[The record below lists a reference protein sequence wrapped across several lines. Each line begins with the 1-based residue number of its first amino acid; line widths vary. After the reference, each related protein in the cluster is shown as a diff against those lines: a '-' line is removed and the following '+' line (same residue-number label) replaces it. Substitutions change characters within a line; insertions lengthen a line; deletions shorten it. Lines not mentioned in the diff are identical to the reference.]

1 MPIPKLSETIIK
13 NNSSERSLN
22 RAEDYYLGGNVAS
35 AVLRGNMVQAKVY
48 GSQVEPYDVTLPFT
62 HAGLT
67 SGVFCT
73 CPYDGDGWCKHI
85 IATLFL
91 CLREPEKIERGETLE
106 ELLSRL
112 NDAQIYELVEHLVD
126 NEPSL
131 ISAIELY
138 VNSNAVSGPTNQ
150 LATTHRRSAIDP
162 APFRRQVREIFRQ
175 AQNHWEDEYAYDE
188 EDPITEEILELIQQA
203 QEFSE
208 HGDGKNA
215 LVILEAITSGCV
227 DDWDDVA
234 EYGCESYEITNALDE
249 AWTEAILT
257 AELTAEE
264 EIDFEVMLEGWKDEW
279 DCDFSM
285 SLEALRQ
292 GWDYPPLQ
300 QILEGNLTGQGI
312 WDVDAPDYA
321 HDLTLTRLQIL
332 DRQNRD
338 KEYLYLAKA
347 EGCIQ
352 QYLTMLARL
361 GRIEEAVKAAATDMT
376 SVEEAFALVQTLQED
391 GNSEEALKVCQL
403 GLNLPGNST
412 YKLAVCMS
420 ELADELGE
428 KEAAFKAKMKVF
440 EIQPSLNDY
449 LSLQELSGDNLSTLK
464 ADLLA
469 ILRATQ
475 SYNSTEAKV
484 DIFLHEKLIEEAIAL
499 VDTSYGSQLVHR
511 VMMAAIPHRPDWV
524 IVNASRRA
532 ESILNQM
539 KSAEYDSAIEWLEK
553 ARAAYIQTGRN
564 VEWSAYRA
572 QLMEVHSRKRKFM
585 GLFKNSYLN

>member
-1 MPIPKLSETIIK
+1 MPIPKLSETIVK

-22 RAEDYYLGGNVAS
+22 RAEDYYLGGTVTN
-35 AVLRGNMVQAKVY
+35 AVLRGNMVQATVY
-48 GSQVEPYDVTLPFT
+48 GSQSQAYSVSLPFNP
-62 HAGLT
+62 AGLT
-67 SGVFCT
+67 SGVLCT

-91 CLREPEKIERGETLE
+91 CLREPEKIEHGERLE

-112 NDAQIYELVEHLVD
+112 NDAQIYELVEHLAD

-131 ISAIELY
+131 INAIELY
-138 VNSNAVSGPTNQ
+138 VNSNAVSAPTSQ
-150 LATTHRRSAIDP
+150 LTKIHRQSAIDP
-162 APFRRQVREIFRQ
+162 APFRRQVRDIFRQ
-175 AQNHWEDEYAYDE
+175 AETYSEYEYGYDE

-208 HGDGKNA
+208 QGDGKNA
-215 LVILEAITSGCV
+215 LVILEAITTGCV
-227 DDWDDVA
+227 EDWNEAA
-234 EYGCESYEITNALDE
+234 EYGIESYGINSPLDE

-257 AELTAEE
+257 AELTGEE
-264 EIDFEVMLEGWKDEW
+264 QIDLQVMLEGWNDEW

-300 QILEGNLTGQGI
+300 QILEGNLTGQGL
-312 WDVDAPDYA
+312 WDVDAPDCA
-321 HDLTLTRLQIL
+321 RDLTLTRLQIL

-361 GRIEEAVKAAATDMT
+361 GRIEEAVKAAGTEMT
-376 SVEEAFALVQTLQED
+376 SVEEAFALVQILQED
-391 GNSEEALKVCQL
+391 GYSEEALKICQA

-412 YKLAVCMS
+412 YKLAICMS

-428 KEAAFKAKMKVF
+428 KEAAFNAKMKVF
-440 EIQPSLNDY
+440 EIQPSLKDY
-449 LSLQELSGDNLSTLK
+449 LSLQELSEDNCSTLK

-469 ILRATQ
+469 IVRTIQ
-475 SYNSTEAKV
+475 NYNSTEAKV
-484 DIFLHEKLIEEAIAL
+484 DIFLHEKMIEEAIAL
-499 VDTSYGSQLVHR
+499 VETSYSSELVHR

-524 IVNASRRA
+524 IANACRRA
-532 ESILNQM
+532 ESILNAM
-539 KSAEYDSAIEWLEK
+539 KSAEYDSAIKWLEK
-553 ARAAYIQTGRN
+553 ARAAYIQAGRK

-585 GLFKNSYLN
+585 GLFRNSYLN

>member
-22 RAEDYYLGGNVAS
+22 RAEDYYLGGNVTN
-35 AVLRGNMVQAKVY
+35 AVLRGNMVQATVY
-48 GSQVEPYDVTLPFT
+48 GSQYEPYSVSLPFNP
-62 HAGLT
+62 AGLT

-91 CLREPEKIERGETLE
+91 CLREPESIEQGETLE
-106 ELLSRL
+106 DLLSRL
-112 NDAQIYELVEHLVD
+112 NDAEIYELVEHLV
-126 NEPSL
+126 NREPSL

-138 VNSNAVSGPTNQ
+138 VNSNAVSAPTNQ
-150 LATTHRRSAIDP
+150 LTKIHRQSAIDP
-162 APFRRQVREIFRQ
+162 APFRRQVRDIFRE
-175 AQNHWEDEYAYDE
+175 AEDYSEYEYDE

-208 HGDGKNA
+208 HGDGKNS
-215 LVILEAITSGCV
+215 LVILEAITAGCV
-227 DDWDDVA
+227 DDWDDVE
-234 EYGCESYEITNALDE
+234 EYVYDGSRITNALDE

-264 EIDFEVMLEGWKDEW
+264 EIDFQVLLEGWNDEW

-300 QILEGNLTGQGI
+300 QILEGNLTGSGI

-321 HDLTLTRLQIL
+321 RDLTLTRLQIL

-338 KEYLYLAKA
+338 KEYLYLAQA

-361 GRIEEAVKAAATDMT
+361 GRIEESVKAAETEMT
-376 SVEEAFALVQTLQED
+376 SVEEAFALVQILQED
-391 GNSEEALKVCQL
+391 GYSEEALKICQA

-428 KEAAFKAKMKVF
+428 NEIALNAKIRIF
-440 EIQPSLNDY
+440 EIEPSLTDY
-449 LSLQELSGDNLSTLK
+449 LLIQKLSGDSWSTLK
-464 ADLLA
+464 SDLLA
-469 ILRATQ
+469 NFTSEEDDID
-475 SYNSTEAKV
+475 TEAKV
-484 DIFLHEKLIEEAIAL
+484 DIFLHEGLIEEAIAI
-499 VDTSYGSQLVHR
+499 VDTSYESELVHR
-511 VMMAAIPHRPDWV
+511 VMTAAISHSPDWV
-524 IVNASRRA
+524 IVNACERA

-539 KSAEYDSAIEWLEK
+539 KSAEYDSAIKWLEK
-553 ARAAYIQTGRN
+553 ARAAYLQAGRN
-564 VEWSAYRA
+564 VEWSAYRDR
-572 QLMEVHSRKRKFM
+572 LMELHSRKRKFM
-585 GLFKNSYLN
+585 GLFKSSYLN

>member
-1 MPIPKLSETIIK
+1 MPIPKLSKTIIK

-22 RAEDYYLGGNVAS
+22 RAQDYYLSGSVTN
-35 AVLRGNMVQAKVY
+35 AVLRGNMVQATVY
-48 GSQVEPYDVTLPFT
+48 GSQYEPYRVSLPFT
-62 HAGLT
+62 DAGLT

-91 CLREPEKIERGETLE
+91 CLREPEKIEHGETLE
-106 ELLSRL
+106 DLLSRL

-126 NEPSL
+126 NEPAL
-131 ISAIELY
+131 INAIELY
-138 VNSNAVSGPTNQ
+138 VNSNAVSAPTNQ
-150 LATTHRRSAIDP
+150 LTKIHRQSAIDP

-175 AQNHWEDEYAYDE
+175 AENYCENEYGYDE

-208 HGDGKNA
+208 NGDGKNA

-227 DDWDDVA
+227 DDWDDVE
-234 EYGCESYEITNALDE
+234 EYGFESYEITNALDE
-249 AWTEAILT
+249 AWTAAILT

-264 EIDFEVMLEGWKDEW
+264 KIDFQVMLEGWNDEW

-300 QILEGNLTGQGI
+300 QILEGNLTGQEI
-312 WDVDAPDYA
+312 WDDDAPNYA
-321 HDLTLTRLQIL
+321 HELTLTRLQIL

-338 KEYLYLAKA
+338 EEYLYLAQA

-361 GRIEEAVKAAATDMT
+361 GRIEEAVKAAATEMT
-376 SVEEAFALVQTLQED
+376 SVEEAFALVQILEAD
-391 GNSEEALKVCQL
+391 GYSEEALKICQL
-403 GLNLPGNST
+403 GLDLPGNST
-412 YKLAVCMS
+412 YKLAVFMS
-420 ELADELGE
+420 ELADKLGD
-428 KEAAFKAKMKVF
+428 KESAFSAKIKVF

-449 LSLQELSGDNLSTLK
+449 LSLLELSGDNFLTLK

-469 ILRATQ
+469 IVKTTQ
-475 SYNSTEAKV
+475 KYTSAEAKV
-484 DIFLHEKLIEEAIAL
+484 DIFLHEGLIEEAIAL
-499 VDTSYGSQLVHR
+499 VDTSYSSQLVHR

-524 IVNASRRA
+524 IANACQRA
-532 ESILNQM
+532 ESILNPM
-539 KSAEYDSAIEWLEK
+539 KSAEYDSAIKWLEK
-553 ARAAYIQTGRN
+553 ARAAYLQAGRN
-564 VEWSAYRA
+564 VEWSAYRT

>member
-1 MPIPKLSETIIK
+1 MVIPKLSETIIK
-13 NNSSERSLN
+13 NKSSERSLQ
-22 RAEDYYLGGNVAS
+22 RGEDYYLGGNVTS
-35 AVLRGNMVQAKVY
+35 AVLRGNMVQATVE
-48 GSQVEPYDVTLPFT
+48 GSQFEPYRVTLPFT
-62 HAGLT
+62 DAGLAPT
-67 SGVFCT
+67 VFCT

-91 CLREPEKIERGETLE
+91 CLREPEKIEQGERLE
-106 ELLSRL
+106 DLLSRL

-131 ISAIELY
+131 INAIEEY
-138 VNSNAVSGPTNQ
+138 VNLTDISDSTNQ
-150 LATTHRRSAIDP
+150 PRKTPRRTAIDP
-162 APFRRQVREIFRQ
+162 APFRQQVRYILRR
-175 AQNHWEDEYAYDE
+175 AEDYSEYEYDE

-208 HGDGKNA
+208 QGDGKNA
-215 LVILEAITSGCV
+215 LVILEAITAGCV
-227 DDWDDVA
+227 DDWDDVE
-234 EYGCESYEITNALDE
+234 EYGFESYDITNALDE
-249 AWTEAILT
+249 AWTAAILT

-264 EIDFEVMLEGWKDEW
+264 EIDFHVMLEVWNDEW

-300 QILEGNLTGQGI
+300 QILEGNPTGSGI

-321 HDLTLTRLQIL
+321 RDLTLTRLQIL

-361 GRIEEAVKAAATDMT
+361 GRIEEAVKAAVTEMK
-376 SVEEAFALVQTLQED
+376 SVEEAFALVQILQED
-391 GNSEEALKVCQL
+391 GYSEEALKICQL
-403 GLNLPGNST
+403 GLDLPGNST
-412 YKLAVCMS
+412 YKLAICMS
-420 ELADELGE
+420 ELADKFSE
-428 KEAAFKAKMKVF
+428 KEAAFNAKIKIF
-440 EIQPSLNDY
+440 EIQPSLKDY
-449 LSLQELSGDNLSTLK
+449 LSLHELSGDHWSTLK
-464 ADLLA
+464 VDLLA
-469 ILRATQ
+469 ILRTTQ
-475 SYNSTEAKV
+475 NYNSTEAKV
-484 DIFLHEKLIEEAIAL
+484 DIFLHEKLIEEAIAI
-499 VDTSYGSQLVHR
+499 VDTSYSSQLVHR

-524 IVNASRRA
+524 ILNACRRA
-532 ESILNQM
+532 ELILNQM
-539 KSAEYDSAIEWLEK
+539 KSAEYDSAIKWLEK
-553 ARAAYIQTGRN
+553 ARAAYLQAGRN

>member
-22 RAEDYYLGGNVAS
+22 RAEDYYLGGNVTN
-35 AVLRGNMVQAKVY
+35 AVLRGNMVQATVY
-48 GSQVEPYDVTLPFT
+48 GSQYEPYSVSLPFNP
-62 HAGLT
+62 AGLT

-91 CLREPEKIERGETLE
+91 CLREPESIEQGETLE
-106 ELLSRL
+106 DLLSRL
-112 NDAQIYELVEHLVD
+112 NDAEIYELVEHLV
-126 NEPSL
+126 NREPSL

-138 VNSNAVSGPTNQ
+138 VNSNAVSAPTNQ
-150 LATTHRRSAIDP
+150 LTKIHRQSAIDP
-162 APFRRQVREIFRQ
+162 APFRRQVRDIFRE
-175 AQNHWEDEYAYDE
+175 AEDYSEYEYDE

-203 QEFSE
+203 EEFSE
-208 HGDGKNA
+208 HGDGKNS
-215 LVILEAITSGCV
+215 LVILEAITAGCV
-227 DDWDDVA
+227 DDWDDVE
-234 EYGCESYEITNALDE
+234 EYVYDGSRITNALDE

-264 EIDFEVMLEGWKDEW
+264 EIDFQVLLEGWNDEW

-300 QILEGNLTGQGI
+300 QILEGNLTGSGI

-321 HDLTLTRLQIL
+321 RDLTLTRLQIL

-338 KEYLYLAKA
+338 KEYLYLAQA

-361 GRIEEAVKAAATDMT
+361 GRIEESVKAAETEMT
-376 SVEEAFALVQTLQED
+376 SVEEAFALVQILQED
-391 GNSEEALKVCQL
+391 GYSEEALKICQA

-428 KEAAFKAKMKVF
+428 NEIALNAKIRIF
-440 EIQPSLNDY
+440 EIEPSLTDY
-449 LSLQELSGDNLSTLK
+449 LLIQKLSGDSWSTLK
-464 ADLLA
+464 SDLLA
-469 ILRATQ
+469 NFTSEEDDID
-475 SYNSTEAKV
+475 TEAKV
-484 DIFLHEKLIEEAIAL
+484 DIFLHEGLIEEAIAI
-499 VDTSYGSQLVHR
+499 VDTSYESELVHR
-511 VMMAAIPHRPDWV
+511 VMTAAISHSPDWV
-524 IVNASRRA
+524 IVNACERA

-539 KSAEYDSAIEWLEK
+539 KSAEYDSAIKWLEK
-553 ARAAYIQTGRN
+553 ARAAYLQAGRN
-564 VEWSAYRA
+564 VEWSAYRDR
-572 QLMEVHSRKRKFM
+572 LMELHSRKRKFM
-585 GLFKNSYLN
+585 GLFKSSYLN

>member
-1 MPIPKLSETIIK
+1 MPIPKLSKTIIK

-22 RAEDYYLGGNVAS
+22 RAEDYYLGGDVTN
-35 AVLRGNMVQAKVY
+35 AVLRGNMVQATVY
-48 GSQVEPYDVTLPFT
+48 GSQYEPYRITLPFT

-91 CLREPEKIERGETLE
+91 CLREPESVEQGETLE
-106 ELLSRL
+106 DLLSRL

-131 ISAIELY
+131 INAIELY
-138 VNSNAVSGPTNQ
+138 VNSNAVSAPTNQ
-150 LATTHRRSAIDP
+150 LTKIHRQSAIDP
-162 APFRRQVREIFRQ
+162 APFRRQVREIFRK
-175 AQNHWEDEYAYDE
+175 AEDYSEYEYDE

-208 HGDGKNA
+208 HGEGQNA
-215 LVILEAITSGCV
+215 LVILEAITAGCV
-227 DDWDDVA
+227 DDWDDVE
-234 EYGCESYEITNALDE
+234 EYGFESYEITNALDE
-249 AWTEAILT
+249 AWTAAILT

-264 EIDFEVMLEGWKDEW
+264 KIDFQVMLEGWNDEW

-300 QILEGNLTGQGI
+300 QILEGNLTGSGI
-312 WDVDAPDYA
+312 WADNAPDYA
-321 HDLTLTRLQIL
+321 RELTLTRLQIL

-338 KEYLYLAKA
+338 QEYLYLAKA

-361 GRIEEAVKAAATDMT
+361 GRIEEAVKAAETEMT
-376 SVEEAFALVQTLQED
+376 SVEEAFALVQILQED
-391 GNSEEALKVCQL
+391 GYSEEALKICQA
-403 GLNLPGNST
+403 GLDLPGNST

-428 KEAAFKAKMKVF
+428 KKSAFNAKIKIF
-440 EIQPSLNDY
+440 QIQPSLSDY
-449 LSLQELSGDNLSTLK
+449 LSLLELSGDNLSLLK
-464 ADLLA
+464 SDLLE
-469 ILRATQ
+469 IVRTTQ
-475 SYNSTEAKV
+475 KYTSTEAKV
-484 DIFLHEKLIEEAIAL
+484 DIFLHEKMIEEAIAL
-499 VDTSYGSQLVHR
+499 VDTSYESELVHR
-511 VMMAAIPHRPDWV
+511 VMTAAISHSPDWV
-524 IVNASRRA
+524 IVNACDRA
-532 ESILNQM
+532 ESILNAM
-539 KSAEYDSAIEWLEK
+539 KSAQYDSAIKWLEK
-553 ARAAYIQTGRN
+553 ARAAYIQAGLN
-564 VEWSAYRA
+564 VDWSAYRA
-572 QLMEVHSRKRKFM
+572 QLMEVHGRKRKFM